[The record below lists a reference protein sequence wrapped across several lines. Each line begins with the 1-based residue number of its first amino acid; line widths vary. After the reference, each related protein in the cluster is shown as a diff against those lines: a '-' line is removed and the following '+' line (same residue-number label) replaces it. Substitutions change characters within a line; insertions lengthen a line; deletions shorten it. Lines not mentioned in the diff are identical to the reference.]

1 MASRAAYMRDYRK
14 SSSKVMRFR
23 EFRRGVE
30 AMRTAAQ
37 QMFRAQI
44 GEGTMDGYTAANL
57 LSMLNPSEP
66 VRDADFISARSS
78 EDIRLMQGDGFQTE
92 ESSGDDD
99 HNAAGKIG
107 AA

>member
-1 MASRAAYMRDYRK
+1 MRDYRK

-57 LSMLNPSEP
+57 LSMLSPSEP
-66 VRDADFISARSS
+66 VGDRDGISPDRPP
-78 EDIRLMQGDGFQTE
+78 EIGLM
-92 ESSGDDD
+92 
-99 HNAAGKIG
+99 
-107 AA
+107 